1 MTLHFYFAR
10 RFFKMFASVFAVF
23 FLFMTLIDLVEQM
36 RRFGS
41 YVSFGEVVYIT
52 MLKTPQALYQILP
65 LVMIISTVSLFIALA
80 RSSELVVA
88 RSVGRS
94 ALHTLIAPITVAF
107 LIGLVAVSLFNPIV
121 AATSVRYGELS
132 ETYSSGS
139 PSAFSIGR
147 EGLWLRQGGETGQTV
162 IRAARANFDGSIL
175 FDVSMLNYSKFG
187 GPNRRIEADQA
198 SLRDGMW
205 ILERAKVW
213 PLIPGI
219 NSEEAAQQHDIL
231 RVESTLTR
239 EQITDQFG
247 NPSSISVWDLPKF
260 IDQLDEAG
268 FSARR
273 YAVWMQMELARP
285 FFLVAMML
293 IGAAFTMKHSRF
305 GGTGLRVLSAVL
317 LGFGLYYVRNF
328 AQILGDNGQ
337 LPIVVA
343 AWVPALASIAL
354 ALGLIL
360 QMEDG

>member
-10 RFFKMFASVFAVF
+10 RFFKMFASVFVVF

-41 YVSFGEVVYIT
+41 YVSFGDVVYIT

-107 LIGLVAVSLFNPIV
+107 LIGLVTVSLFNPIV

-132 ETYSSGS
+132 ETYRSGS

-175 FDVSMLNYSKFG
+175 FDVSMLKYSKFG

>member
-107 LIGLVAVSLFNPIV
+107 LIGLVTVSLFNPIV

-132 ETYSSGS
+132 ETYRSGS
-139 PSAFSIGR
+139 SSAFSIGR

-175 FDVSMLNYSKFG
+175 FDVSMLKYSKFG